1 MKKISTLLVLSTL
14 LTITVFAKYDDPQLS
29 ISSFT
34 TAGDVQVEVDG
45 RRYYFDKDKSVII
58 RNLHPGYHTIKVS
71 KEKKRS
77 KSNRIFNLG
86 YKREVVYNSSV
97 NLRSGYDYD
106 ITINKFGK
114 VFTDE
119 ARIDRNNEWNDNDR
133 DRDWDRNDDHTGQ
146 NDRDRDRDRTDQDD
160 RDYNRNGDY
169 DRNDNYGNGYNREM
183 SSSDFNRAKQT
194 LRNEMFENT
203 RVDLAK
209 QVINS
214 NYFTSQ
220 QVKELLQLFTF
231 ENNKLDLAKYAYAF
245 TVDKNNYYL
254 VSDQL
259 TFSGNKDELA
269 RNIRTYKGQ

>member
-45 RRYYFDKDKSVII
+45 RRYYFDKDKSII
-58 RNLHPGYHTIKVS
+58 VRNLRPGYHTIKVS
-71 KEKKRS
+71 KERKRS
-77 KSNRIFNLG
+77 NSNRIFNLG
-86 YKREVVYNSSV
+86 NRREVVYNSSV

-133 DRDWDRNDDHTGQ
+133 DRDWDRNNDRTDQ
-146 NDRDRDRDRTDQDD
+146 DDRDRDRDRTDQDD
-160 RDYNRNGDY
+160 RDW
-169 DRNDNYGNGYNREM
+169 DRDRDDNYGNGNNREM
-183 SSSDFNRAKQT
+183 SSTDFNRAKQT
-194 LRNEMFENT
+194 LRSEMFENT

-209 QVINS
+209 QIINS
-214 NYFTSQ
+214 NYFKSQ
-220 QVKELLQLFTF
+220 QVKELLELFTF
-231 ENNKLDLAKYAYAF
+231 ENNKLDLAKYAYGY

-254 VSDQL
+254 INDQL
-259 TFSGNKDELA
+259 TFSNNKDELA
-269 RNIRTYKGQ
+269 RYIRAYKEQ

>member
-1 MKKISTLLVLSTL
+1 MKKISTLLVASTL

-29 ISSFT
+29 ISSFST
-34 TAGDVQVEVDG
+34 SGDVQVEVDG
-45 RRYYFDKDKSVII
+45 RRYYFDNDKSIII
-58 RNLHPGYHTIKVS
+58 RNLRPGYHSIKVS

-77 KSNRIFNLG
+77 NSNKVFDLG
-86 YKREVVYNSSV
+86 NRRQVVYNSSV

-119 ARIDRNNEWNDNDR
+119 ARIDPNDWKDVDR
-133 DRDWDRNDDHTGQ
+133 DRDWDRNNDRTDQ
-146 NDRDRDRDRTDQDD
+146 NDRDRDRDRTDHDD
-160 RDYNRNGDY
+160 RDY
-169 DRNDNYGNGYNREM
+169 DRDRDDNYGNSYGREM
-183 SSSDFNRAKQT
+183 NATDFNRAKQT
-194 LRNEMFENT
+194 LRNEMFENI

-231 ENNKLDLAKYAYAF
+231 ENNKLDLAKYAYGY

-254 VSDQL
+254 VNEQL
-259 TFSGNKDELA
+259 GFSNSKDELA
-269 RNIRTYKGQ
+269 RYIRTYKEQ